1 MNIPGGSTKVV
12 GELHCAYQ
20 LERITAKHLYCP
32 FNVWTWEYYGCEM
45 NYTDVL
51 HRNNLSHLI
60 KHFGNAMEV
69 AGAVFSVHVHLCLC
83 RTCVQLLK
91 EWGCKPYGICWVG
104 RVNFEPSSNVQISYS
119 SVSQSSGK
127 IFHGI
132 YLIFVWIFPIK
143 MICQYL

>member
-20 LERITAKHLYCP
+20 LERITSKHLYCP

-104 RVNFEPSSNVQISYS
+104 RVNLDLLAMYRYLTAVCPKALGRSSIEFIWWV
-119 SVSQSSGK
+119 
-127 IFHGI
+127 F
-132 YLIFVWIFPIK
+132 LIFPIK
-143 MICQYL
+143 LICQYL